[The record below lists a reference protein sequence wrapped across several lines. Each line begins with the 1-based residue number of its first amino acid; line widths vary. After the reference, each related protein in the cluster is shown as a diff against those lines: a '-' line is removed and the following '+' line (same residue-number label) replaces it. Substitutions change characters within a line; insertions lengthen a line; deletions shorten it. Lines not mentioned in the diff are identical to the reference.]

1 MTTLPPTGDVETIRL
16 HDGVLTIDRSAARPA
31 EHDHGVETRAGLRTA
46 DGHDAGRRVLLY
58 PRRVLMRIDADK
70 TPHRLT
76 PADYQQV
83 AVCFPAPRF
92 RVAIEGL
99 GAYRIRD
106 YATPTPSATYTACSA
121 YYGSPRQ
128 AWQQAQAD
136 CARLNCGD
144 LTPDPAWYPPPTRP
158 APALPWTRFRRH
170 RPARPPHTPH
180 TGHPAPKHRLRLRLR
195 RSG

>member
-1 MTTLPPTGDVETIRL
+1 MTTPPSIGDVETICL
-16 HDGVLTIDRSAARPA
+16 HDGVLMIDRSAARPA
-31 EHDHGVETRAGLRTA
+31 EHDHGVETLAGLRTA
-46 DGHDAGRRVLLY
+46 DGHDAGHLVLLY

-76 PADYQQV
+76 PADHQQI

-92 RVAIEGL
+92 QIAIEGL
-99 GAYRIRD
+99 GDYRIRD
-106 YATPTPSATYTACSA
+106 YATPSPPATYTACTA

-136 CARLNCGD
+136 CARLNSGD

-158 APALPWTRFRRH
+158 APTLARRWRWRWRWHWRRWT
-170 RPARPPHTPH
+170 
-180 TGHPAPKHRLRLRLR
+180 G
-195 RSG
+195 